1 MTGRS
6 RGAPVAARPVR
17 GPGQTARGLALHAL
31 VLIERETARA
41 NIVVPDLLATSGL
54 EDRDRGFVTELVYG
68 TLRMQRACDWLVDRH
83 LRRPVEPPVRAA
95 LRLGAYQLSFL
106 GTPAHAGVS
115 ATVAEV
121 KGPARGLVNAILRRV
136 AEDVA
141 AGVTW
146 PNDGVQLSYP
156 DWIVASL
163 EAALGAGPARAAL
176 VQMNVAGAATVR
188 ADGYIQ
194 DKASQW
200 VAEAVAAVSAGSRV
214 LDLCAAPGGKA
225 TWVAQRGPAVVV
237 AADVEPARA
246 TVIAA
251 NVGRLGLNN
260 VATIVADGLRA
271 PFPRSCFDTVLVDAP
286 CSGLGVLRRRPDARW
301 RVHPDD
307 VARLA
312 DLQRRL
318 LGSALELVRPGG
330 VVVYSVCTMTAA
342 ETTEIDE
349 WLAVAHPAAGAVPLG
364 GPEWEPSGRGARL
377 LPQTAGTDGM
387 YLLAV
392 RG

>member
-1 MTGRS
+1 MTGRTQ
-6 RGAPVAARPVR
+6 GAPVAPRPVR
-17 GPGQTARGLALHAL
+17 GPAQTARGLALHAL
-31 VLIERETARA
+31 VLIERESVRA
-41 NIVVPDLLATSGL
+41 NIVVPDLLGGSAL

-95 LRLGAYQLSFL
+95 LRLGAYQLAFL

-141 AGVTW
+141 AGVVW
-146 PNDGVQLSYP
+146 PSDGVRLSYP

-163 EAALGAGPARAAL
+163 GAALGTDAARAAL
-176 VQMNVAGAATVR
+176 VQMNVAGTATVR
-188 ADGYIQ
+188 DDGYIQ
-194 DKASQW
+194 DRASQW
-200 VAEAVAAVSAGSRV
+200 VAEAVAGASVGGRV

-225 TWVAQRGPAVVV
+225 TRMAHGGPVLVV

-246 TVIAA
+246 IVIAA
-251 NVGRLGLNN
+251 NVRRLERNN
-260 VATIVADGLRA
+260 VATVVADGLQT

-301 RVHPDD
+301 RVHPGDI
-307 VARLA
+307 ARLA

-318 LGSALELVRPGG
+318 LDSALDLVRPGG
-330 VVVYSVCTMTAA
+330 LVVYSVCTMTAA
-342 ETTEIDE
+342 ETTEIDQ
-349 WLAVAHPAAGAVPLG
+349 WLAAAHPGNAAVPLG
-364 GPEWEPSGRGARL
+364 GPEWERTGRGARL